1 MPGRSACEK
10 GLYSIRKL
18 QRIMI
23 FLFLIPI
30 LALQLTQSLLS
41 FQELSSEMEE
51 NGRSIIYLY
60 QQQMDSDVHRISTT
74 IANYWAQEYSHKRL
88 LYAQSPLDA
97 YKYAFNVLDTYRT
110 LMNVE
115 PTVAAIFLV
124 SGANDIVRG
133 AFTTT
138 HTTYEERLAM
148 RGYVDGLA
156 ESWGENSPR
165 RWRPV
170 QLAGRYFL
178 VCDFC
183 TQSAG
188 TVCFIDLDQI
198 LSPQASASLT
208 QDTRLLFADE
218 SGTPLSAASALREN
232 GVVLRS
238 GEDGAYFS
246 GNCFIVQRYSPV
258 SGIYMVFLET
268 SPVSLKKSTG

>member
-1 MPGRSACEK
+1 MKK

-115 PTVAAIFLV
+115 PTVAEI
-124 SGANDIVRG
+124 
-133 AFTTT
+133 
-138 HTTYEERLAM
+138 
-148 RGYVDGLA
+148 
-156 ESWGENSPR
+156 
-165 RWRPV
+165 
-170 QLAGRYFL
+170 GRAH
-178 VCDFC
+178 V
-183 TQSAG
+183 
-188 TVCFIDLDQI
+188 
-198 LSPQASASLT
+198 
-208 QDTRLLFADE
+208 
-218 SGTPLSAASALREN
+218 
-232 GVVLRS
+232 
-238 GEDGAYFS
+238 
-246 GNCFIVQRYSPV
+246 
-258 SGIYMVFLET
+258 
-268 SPVSLKKSTG
+268 